1 MKRLIVMFA
10 VIIVGFLYMV
20 SFVEAW
26 DRSFPNTQ
34 PYRYWDRSL
43 YDTQPYNTRPYR
55 DSWGNRYKHYQ
66 NLWKDSDGDGVINYF
81 DYNDRNPY
89 IQNPYQRYFSPKRR
103 Y

>member
-20 SFVEAW
+20 SFVEA
-26 DRSFPNTQ
+26 
-34 PYRYWDRSL
+34 WDRSL